1 MAEEFPD
8 VEMRVGL
15 ASRLLAAVWFAFTAC
30 IPIVYFFWFFERMSW
45 FNPNALFDRSI
56 ALLTVLP
63 ICLAAFFG
71 FTIGSKILDE
81 QRMTPGLAA
90 LLGALVAIASYWG
103 MMMGYAL
110 VSASNAAR
118 GWPNPLEVIGLF
130 LVFALFGMAFIGWL
144 VVLAGAASGWL
155 LFLWA
160 DSDNAPSITWVTKDD
175 ARRLNYVA
183 GAVLFVVLSFC
194 LLPWLACRC

>member
-1 MAEEFPD
+1 MAEEFLD
-8 VEMRVGL
+8 AEMRVGL
-15 ASRLLAAVWFAFTAC
+15 APRMLAAVWFACTAC
-30 IPIVYFFWFFERMSW
+30 IPIVYFFGVYERAFWS
-45 FNPNALFDRSI
+45 NPNSLFDSSTLFI
-56 ALLTVLP
+56 VLP
-63 ICLAAFFG
+63 IMLAAFFG

-81 QRMTPGLAA
+81 ERMTPGLAA

-175 ARRLNYVA
+175 ARRLNYAA
-183 GAVLFVVLSFC
+183 GAALFVAVSFC

>member
-1 MAEEFPD
+1 MTEEFPD

-30 IPIVYFFWFFERMSW
+30 IPIVYFFGVYERTSW
-45 FNPNALFDRSI
+45 SNPNAFFGRPITLFI
-56 ALLTVLP
+56 VLP

-81 QRMTPGLAA
+81 KGMTPGLAA
-90 LLGALVAIASYWG
+90 LLGALVAIASYCG
-103 MMMGYAL
+103 MMIGFGL
-110 VSASNAAR
+110 VSTSNAAS
-118 GWPNPLEVIGLF
+118 GCPNPLEVIAGAI
-130 LVFALFGMAFIGWL
+130 VFALFGMVFVGWL

-160 DSDNAPSITWVTKDD
+160 DSDNAPSIIWVTKDD
-175 ARRLNYVA
+175 ARRFNYVA
-183 GAVLFVVLSFC
+183 GAALFVALSFC
-194 LLPWLACRC
+194 LLTWLACRS